1 MLALVIVAAT
11 VFSIVI
17 IAITFSMIILYLS
30 GLCCSHFLSPK
41 GPGFVGL
48 ALCNVMIQCF

>member
-11 VFSIVI
+11 GFSIVI

-30 GLCCSHFLSPK
+30 GLCCSYFLSPK
-41 GPGFVGL
+41 GDLGFWDL
-48 ALCNVMIQCF
+48 HCAML